1 MIATMMTM
9 ILTKK
14 IDKQI
19 RNYWVIIFFGIS
31 VRVFDRWT
39 CNQTCFNAARALK
52 PLNNGEA
59 KLVCGV
65 DLPLGSKVPGCDFCS
80 PLDHTAAGT
89 MCVPCFHVLYKRIQ
103 EVLLSAC
110 SGMKKV

>member
-1 MIATMMTM
+1 M
-9 ILTKK
+9 K
-14 IDKQI
+14 I
-19 RNYWVIIFFGIS
+19 RNYRFIIFFAIS

-59 KLVCGV
+59 KPINGV

-89 MCVPCFHVLYKRIQ
+89 MCMRHCYVQCVEEFRKCYF
-103 EVLLSAC
+103 LLAE
-110 SGMKKV
+110 G